1 MRRFIYTVIVLFIAT
16 ISVLAKRNIAPGEW
30 QTIRSYNGITSIIP
44 SKEKVY
50 VVANGGMYSYDKK
63 TKEVKP
69 LSTLD
74 GLSPS
79 AIELVEFVE
88 STKTLFIIHSDMTI
102 DLVVDGVTF
111 SDESIKDSEIS
122 GKKVNS
128 LKVDGDNVYISLDAG
143 IVVYNTKKREVLD
156 TYIIGTYGEYETV
169 YQTVVLKGDIY
180 ALMADRSHCSH
191 RKLRVCKEGKNAN
204 DFSAWQ
210 QVALPITCPV
220 DSVVIKKMECSSG
233 HVLLLTSVGLYAL
246 LGDGTWVDVSP
257 KGIVP
262 DTIQVY
268 KDRLTAITNWQL
280 MAFHKDNLGDVKY
293 RECRSKL
300 AVYDV
305 DEDVVWLDNGDGL
318 RTADLSIDELEATVS
333 EPLVFNGPSQIGY
346 YSIQTIDGEIYLTG
360 NHGYSTP
367 AVADYTKDGKWHY
380 LREFL
385 KRDSVVFKDISRYD
399 FNSAYRMLV
408 DPEDNRHIFVPT
420 WWGLHEF
427 YNDTLIN
434 IYNKD
439 NSAFQG
445 TSSSTRCTKVECAW
459 YDEEHN
465 LFAASPNSYGN
476 MVYAMDTT
484 GKWHELN
491 HNKFL
496 NQPSARFHYRTKSGI
511 DLIIA
516 DYRDPAIC
524 VLDMNKTPFDDSD
537 DKTKIIGSFKYVEDG
552 MMETFKPVY
561 IFSVEEDL
569 KGDIWIATDQGPLV
583 MKNVKGIFN
592 DKETYVRPKIT
603 REDDSRY
610 ADYLL
615 ASDKVK
621 KIQVDGKNRK
631 WIATEENGLFLVSAS
646 GDKIL
651 ENFTTKN
658 SPLSSNA
665 VMDIS
670 YEKES
675 GILYI
680 LTDNGLLIYATDSSF
695 PEDDFDN
702 VTIYP
707 NPVRSD
713 YDGDL
718 EIKGLMSESNV
729 RITDQRGMVIENG
742 ISKGGTYRFSAR
754 RSDGSRLPTG
764 VYNVFVTTAA
774 DDEGMTETKHLK
786 FAIIR

>member
-16 ISVLAKRNIAPGEW
+16 ISVFAKRNIAPGEW

-74 GLSPS
+74 GLSAS
-79 AIELVEFVE
+79 AIEMVEYVE

-102 DLVVDGVTF
+102 DLVVEGMTF

-128 LKVDGDNVYISLDAG
+128 LKVDGDNVYISMNAG

-156 TYIIGTYGEYETV
+156 TYIIGDDGEYEAV
-169 YQTVVLKGDIY
+169 YQTIVFNNDIY
-180 ALMADRSHCSH
+180 ALMADRSHCSQ
-191 RKLRVCKEGKNAN
+191 RKIRVCKDGKNAN
-204 DFSAWQ
+204 DFNAWEP
-210 QVALPITCPV
+210 VALPITCPV
-220 DSVVIKKMECSSG
+220 DSVVVKTMDCSSG
-233 HVLLLTSVGLYAL
+233 HVLLLTSEGLYAL

-257 KGIVP
+257 RGIVP

-268 KDRLTAITNWQL
+268 KNRLTAITRWQV
-280 MAFHKDNLGDVKY
+280 MAFHKDNLGDMKY
-293 RECRSKL
+293 RECWSKI

-305 DEDVVWLDNGDGL
+305 DEDVVWHDNGDGL
-318 RTADLSIDELEATVS
+318 RIADMSVDELKATVS
-333 EPLVFNGPSQIGY
+333 EPIKFDGPSQNDY
-346 YSIQTIDGEIYLTG
+346 YSLEVVDGEIYLTG
-360 NHGYSTP
+360 NDGYNTP
-367 AVADYTKDGKWHY
+367 VVVDYSKEGKWY
-380 LREFL
+380 NL
-385 KRDSVVFKDISRYD
+385 RDSLKDDNLRFFRSGHVI
-399 FNSAYRMLV
+399 AV
-408 DPEDNRHIFVPT
+408 DPTDKNHVMVPT
-420 WWGLHEF
+420 WWGIYEF
-427 YNDTLIN
+427 YKDSLLRVHNKENASFFETSGTSCTYVECVWFDEENNVIATNPSSSGYLLHAM
-434 IYNKD
+434 NKD
-439 NSAFQG
+439 GEWTAL
-445 TSSSTRCTKVECAW
+445 K
-459 YDEEHN
+459 HN
-465 LFAASPNSYGN
+465 NLTGQR
-476 MVYAMDTT
+476 YARRHL
-484 GKWHELN
+484 K
-491 HNKFL
+491 
-496 NQPSARFHYRTKSGI
+496 TKSGI
-511 DLIIA
+511 DIVVFEYKPIGLGF
-516 DYRDPAIC
+516 
-524 VLDMNKTPFDDSD
+524 VDMNGTTFDASD
-537 DKTKIIGSFKYVEDG
+537 DKTKLVASFKYMEDG
-552 MMETFKPVY
+552 VMETFQPSYV
-561 IFSVEEDL
+561 FSVEEDL
-569 KGDIWIATDQGPLV
+569 KGDIWIATDQGPLI
-583 MKNVKGIFN
+583 MKNVKGVF
-592 DKETYVRPKIT
+592 DGKESYVRPKIT

-615 ASDKVK
+615 ASDKVR

-631 WIATEENGLFLVSAS
+631 WIATEGNGLFLVSAS

-665 VMDIS
+665 VMDIV
-670 YEKES
+670 YEKET
-675 GILYI
+675 GVLYI
-680 LTDNGLLIYATDSSF
+680 MTDTGLLMYATDSSF

-702 VTIYP
+702 VIVYP

-713 YDGDL
+713 YDGDV
-718 EIKGLMSESNV
+718 EIKGLMDESNV

-764 VYNVFVTTAA
+764 VYNVFVTTEA
-774 DDEGMTETKHLK
+774 DDESMVETKHLK

>member
-16 ISVLAKRNIAPGEW
+16 ISVFAKRNIAPGEW

-74 GLSPS
+74 GLSAS
-79 AIELVEFVE
+79 AIEMVEYVE

-102 DLVVDGVTF
+102 DLVVEGMTF

-128 LKVDGDNVYISLDAG
+128 LKVDGDNVYISMNAG

-156 TYIIGTYGEYETV
+156 TYIIGDDGEYEAV
-169 YQTVVLKGDIY
+169 YQTIVFNNDIY
-180 ALMADRSHCSH
+180 ALMADRSHCSQ
-191 RKLRVCKEGKNAN
+191 RKIRVCKDGKNAN
-204 DFSAWQ
+204 DFNAWES
-210 QVALPITCPV
+210 VALPITCPV
-220 DSVVIKKMECSSG
+220 DSVVVKTMDCSSG
-233 HVLLLTSVGLYAL
+233 HVLLLTSEGLYAL

-257 KGIVP
+257 RGIVP

-268 KDRLTAITNWQL
+268 KNRLTAITRWQV
-280 MAFHKDNLGDVKY
+280 MAFHKDNLGDMKY
-293 RECRSKL
+293 RECWSKI

-305 DEDVVWLDNGDGL
+305 DEDVVWHDNGDGL
-318 RTADLSIDELEATVS
+318 RIADMSVDELKATVS
-333 EPLVFNGPSQIGY
+333 EPIKFDGPSQNDY
-346 YSIQTIDGEIYLTG
+346 YSLEVVDGEIYLTG
-360 NHGYSTP
+360 NDGYNTP
-367 AVADYTKDGKWHY
+367 VVVDYSKEGKWY
-380 LREFL
+380 NL
-385 KRDSVVFKDISRYD
+385 RDSLKDDNLRFFRSGHVI
-399 FNSAYRMLV
+399 AV
-408 DPEDNRHIFVPT
+408 DPTDKNHVMVPT
-420 WWGLHEF
+420 WWGIYEF
-427 YNDTLIN
+427 YKDSLLRVHNKENASFFETSGTSCTYVECVWFDEENNVIATNPSSSGYLLHAM
-434 IYNKD
+434 NKD
-439 NSAFQG
+439 GEWTAL
-445 TSSSTRCTKVECAW
+445 K
-459 YDEEHN
+459 HN
-465 LFAASPNSYGN
+465 NLTGQR
-476 MVYAMDTT
+476 YARRHL
-484 GKWHELN
+484 K
-491 HNKFL
+491 
-496 NQPSARFHYRTKSGI
+496 TKSGI
-511 DLIIA
+511 DIVVFEYKPIGLGF
-516 DYRDPAIC
+516 
-524 VLDMNKTPFDDSD
+524 VDMNGTTFDASD
-537 DKTKIIGSFKYVEDG
+537 DKTKLVASFKYMEDG
-552 MMETFKPVY
+552 VMETFQPSYV
-561 IFSVEEDL
+561 FSVEEDL
-569 KGDIWIATDQGPLV
+569 KGDIWIATDQGPLI
-583 MKNVKGIFN
+583 MKNVKGVF
-592 DKETYVRPKIT
+592 DGKESYVRPKIT

-615 ASDKVK
+615 ASDKVR

-631 WIATEENGLFLVSAS
+631 WIATEGNGLFLVSAS

-665 VMDIS
+665 VMDIV
-670 YEKES
+670 YEKET
-675 GILYI
+675 GVLYI
-680 LTDNGLLIYATDSSF
+680 MTDTGLLMYATDSSF

-702 VTIYP
+702 VIVYP

-713 YDGDL
+713 YDGDV
-718 EIKGLMSESNV
+718 EIKGLMDESNV

-764 VYNVFVTTAA
+764 VYNVFVTTEA
-774 DDEGMTETKHLK
+774 DDEGMVETKHLK

>member
-16 ISVLAKRNIAPGEW
+16 ISVFAKRNIAPGEW

-74 GLSPS
+74 GLSAS
-79 AIELVEFVE
+79 AIEMVEYVE

-102 DLVVDGVTF
+102 DLVVEGMTF

-143 IVVYNTKKREVLD
+143 IVVYNTKKREVSD
-156 TYIIGTYGEYETV
+156 TYIIGNDGEYEVV
-169 YQTVVLKGDIY
+169 YQTIVFNNDIY
-180 ALMADRSHCSH
+180 ALMADRSHCSQ
-191 RKLRVCKEGKNAN
+191 RKIRVCKEGKNAN
-204 DFSAWQ
+204 DFNAWEP
-210 QVALPITCPV
+210 VALPITCPV
-220 DSVVIKKMECSSG
+220 DSVVVKTMDCSSG
-233 HVLLLTSVGLYAL
+233 HVLLLTSEGLYAL

-257 KGIVP
+257 RGIVP

-268 KDRLTAITNWQL
+268 KNRLTAITRWQV
-280 MAFHKDNLGDVKY
+280 MAFHKDNLGDMKY
-293 RECRSKL
+293 RECWSKI

-305 DEDVVWLDNGDGL
+305 DEDVVWHDNGDGL
-318 RTADLSIDELEATVS
+318 RIADMSVDELKATVS
-333 EPLVFNGPSQIGY
+333 EPIKFDGPSQNDY
-346 YSIQTIDGEIYLTG
+346 YSLVVGDGEIYLTG
-360 NHGYSTP
+360 NDGYNTP
-367 AVADYTKDGKWHY
+367 VVVDYSKEGKWY
-380 LREFL
+380 NL
-385 KRDSVVFKDISRYD
+385 RDSLKDDNLRFFRSGHVI
-399 FNSAYRMLV
+399 AV
-408 DPEDNRHIFVPT
+408 DPTDKNHVMVPT
-420 WWGLHEF
+420 WWGIYEF
-427 YNDTLIN
+427 YKDSLLRVHNKENASFFETSGTSCTYVECVWFDEENNVIATNPSSSGYLLHAM
-434 IYNKD
+434 NKD
-439 NSAFQG
+439 GEWTAL
-445 TSSSTRCTKVECAW
+445 K
-459 YDEEHN
+459 HN
-465 LFAASPNSYGN
+465 NLTGQR
-476 MVYAMDTT
+476 YARRHL
-484 GKWHELN
+484 K
-491 HNKFL
+491 
-496 NQPSARFHYRTKSGI
+496 TKSGI
-511 DLIIA
+511 DIVVFEYKPIGLGF
-516 DYRDPAIC
+516 
-524 VLDMNKTPFDDSD
+524 VDMNGTTFDASD
-537 DKTKIIGSFKYVEDG
+537 DKTKLVASFKYMEDG
-552 MMETFKPVY
+552 VMETFQPSYV
-561 IFSVEEDL
+561 FSVEEDL
-569 KGDIWIATDQGPLV
+569 KGDIWIATDQGPLI
-583 MKNVKGIFN
+583 MKNVKGVF
-592 DKETYVRPKIT
+592 DGKESYVRPKIT

-615 ASDKVK
+615 ASDKVR

-631 WIATEENGLFLVSAS
+631 WIATEGNGLFLVSAS

-665 VMDIS
+665 VMDIV
-670 YEKES
+670 YEKET
-675 GILYI
+675 GVLYI
-680 LTDNGLLIYATDSSF
+680 MTDTGLLMYATDSSF

-702 VTIYP
+702 VTVYP

-718 EIKGLMSESNV
+718 EIKGLMDESNV

-764 VYNVFVTTAA
+764 VYNVFITTAA
-774 DDEGMTETKHLK
+774 DDEGMVETKHLK

>member
-16 ISVLAKRNIAPGEW
+16 ISVFAKRNIAPGEW

-74 GLSPS
+74 GLSAS
-79 AIELVEFVE
+79 AIEMVEYVE

-102 DLVVDGVTF
+102 DLVVEGMTF

-122 GKKVNS
+122 GKKVNN

-143 IVVYNTKKREVLD
+143 IVVYNTKKREVSD
-156 TYIIGTYGEYETV
+156 TYIIGNDGEYEVV
-169 YQTVVLKGDIY
+169 YQTIVFNNDIY
-180 ALMADRSHCSH
+180 ALMADRSHCSQ
-191 RKLRVCKEGKNAN
+191 RKIRVCKDGKNAN
-204 DFSAWQ
+204 DFNAWES
-210 QVALPITCPV
+210 VALPITCPV
-220 DSVVIKKMECSSG
+220 DSVVVKTMDCSSG
-233 HVLLLTSVGLYAL
+233 HVLLLTSEGLYAL

-257 KGIVP
+257 RGIVP

-268 KDRLTAITNWQL
+268 KNRLTAITRWQV
-280 MAFHKDNLGDVKY
+280 MAFHKDNLGDMKY
-293 RECRSKL
+293 RECWSKI

-305 DEDVVWLDNGDGL
+305 DEDVVWHDNGDGL
-318 RTADLSIDELEATVS
+318 RIADMSVDELKATVS
-333 EPLVFNGPSQIGY
+333 EPIKFDGPSQNDY
-346 YSIQTIDGEIYLTG
+346 YSLEVVDGEIYLTG
-360 NHGYSTP
+360 NDGYNTP
-367 AVADYTKDGKWHY
+367 VVVDYSKEGKWY
-380 LREFL
+380 NL
-385 KRDSVVFKDISRYD
+385 RDSLKDDNLRFFRSGHVI
-399 FNSAYRMLV
+399 AV
-408 DPEDNRHIFVPT
+408 DPTDKNHVMVPT
-420 WWGLHEF
+420 WWGIYEF
-427 YNDTLIN
+427 YKDSLLRVHNKENASFFETSGTSCTYVECVWFDEENNVIATNPSSSGYLLHAM
-434 IYNKD
+434 NKD
-439 NSAFQG
+439 GEWTAL
-445 TSSSTRCTKVECAW
+445 K
-459 YDEEHN
+459 HN
-465 LFAASPNSYGN
+465 NLTGQR
-476 MVYAMDTT
+476 YARRHL
-484 GKWHELN
+484 K
-491 HNKFL
+491 
-496 NQPSARFHYRTKSGI
+496 TKSGI
-511 DLIIA
+511 DIVVFEYKPIGLGF
-516 DYRDPAIC
+516 
-524 VLDMNKTPFDDSD
+524 VDMNGTTFDASD
-537 DKTKIIGSFKYVEDG
+537 DKTKLVASFKYMEDG
-552 MMETFKPVY
+552 VMETFQPSYV
-561 IFSVEEDL
+561 FSVEEDL
-569 KGDIWIATDQGPLV
+569 KGDIWIATDQGPLI
-583 MKNVKGIFN
+583 MKNVKGVF
-592 DKETYVRPKIT
+592 DGKESYVRPKIT

-615 ASDKVK
+615 ASDKVR

-631 WIATEENGLFLVSAS
+631 WIATEGNGLFLVSAS

-665 VMDIS
+665 VMDIV
-670 YEKES
+670 YEKET
-675 GILYI
+675 GVLYI
-680 LTDNGLLIYATDSSF
+680 MTDTGLLMYATDSSF

-702 VTIYP
+702 VTVYP

-718 EIKGLMSESNV
+718 EIKGLMDESNV

-764 VYNVFVTTAA
+764 VYNVFITTAA
-774 DDEGMTETKHLK
+774 DDEGMVETKHLK

>member
-16 ISVLAKRNIAPGEW
+16 ISVFAKRNIAPGEW

-74 GLSPS
+74 GLSAS
-79 AIELVEFVE
+79 AIEMVEYVE

-102 DLVVDGVTF
+102 DLVVEGMTF

-143 IVVYNTKKREVLD
+143 IVVYNTKKREVSD
-156 TYIIGTYGEYETV
+156 TYIIGNDGEYEVV
-169 YQTVVLKGDIY
+169 YQTIVFNNDIY
-180 ALMADRSHCSH
+180 ALMADRSHCSQ
-191 RKLRVCKEGKNAN
+191 RKIRVCKEGKNAN
-204 DFSAWQ
+204 DFNAWEP
-210 QVALPITCPV
+210 VALPITCPV
-220 DSVVIKKMECSSG
+220 DSVVVKTMDCSSG
-233 HVLLLTSVGLYAL
+233 HVLLLTSEGLYAL

-257 KGIVP
+257 RGIVP

-268 KDRLTAITNWQL
+268 KNRLTAITRWQV
-280 MAFHKDNLGDVKY
+280 MAFHKDNLGDMKY
-293 RECRSKL
+293 RECWSKI

-305 DEDVVWLDNGDGL
+305 DEDVVWHDNGDGL
-318 RTADLSIDELEATVS
+318 RIADMSVDELKATVS
-333 EPLVFNGPSQIGY
+333 EPIKFDGPSQNDY
-346 YSIQTIDGEIYLTG
+346 YSLEVVDGEIYLTG
-360 NHGYSTP
+360 NDGYNTP
-367 AVADYTKDGKWHY
+367 VVVDYSKEGKWY
-380 LREFL
+380 NL
-385 KRDSVVFKDISRYD
+385 RDSLKDDNLRFFRSGHVI
-399 FNSAYRMLV
+399 AV
-408 DPEDNRHIFVPT
+408 DPTDKNHVMVPT
-420 WWGLHEF
+420 WWGIYEF
-427 YNDTLIN
+427 YKDSLLRVHNKENASFFETSGTSCTYVECVWFDEENNVIATNPSSSGYLLHAM
-434 IYNKD
+434 NKD
-439 NSAFQG
+439 GEWTAL
-445 TSSSTRCTKVECAW
+445 K
-459 YDEEHN
+459 HN
-465 LFAASPNSYGN
+465 NLTGQR
-476 MVYAMDTT
+476 YARRHL
-484 GKWHELN
+484 K
-491 HNKFL
+491 
-496 NQPSARFHYRTKSGI
+496 TKSGI
-511 DLIIA
+511 DIVVFEYKPIGLGF
-516 DYRDPAIC
+516 
-524 VLDMNKTPFDDSD
+524 VDMNGTTFDASD
-537 DKTKIIGSFKYVEDG
+537 DKTKLVASFKYMEDG
-552 MMETFKPVY
+552 VMETFQPSYV
-561 IFSVEEDL
+561 FSVEEDL
-569 KGDIWIATDQGPLV
+569 KGDIWIATDQGPLI
-583 MKNVKGIFN
+583 MKNVKGVF
-592 DKETYVRPKIT
+592 DGKESYVRPKIT

-615 ASDKVK
+615 ASDKVR

-631 WIATEENGLFLVSAS
+631 WIATEGNGLFLVSAS

-665 VMDIS
+665 VMDIV
-670 YEKES
+670 YEKET
-675 GILYI
+675 GVLYI
-680 LTDNGLLIYATDSSF
+680 MTDTGLLMYATDSSF

-702 VTIYP
+702 VTVYP

-718 EIKGLMSESNV
+718 EIKGLMDESNV

-764 VYNVFVTTAA
+764 VYNVFITTAA
-774 DDEGMTETKHLK
+774 DDEGMVETKHLK